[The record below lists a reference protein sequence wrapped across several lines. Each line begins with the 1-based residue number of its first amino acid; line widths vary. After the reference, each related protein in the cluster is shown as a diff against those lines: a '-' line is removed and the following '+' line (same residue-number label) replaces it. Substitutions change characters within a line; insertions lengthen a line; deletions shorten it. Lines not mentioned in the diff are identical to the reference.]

1 MADDQEKTEDPSPR
15 KVEEARQEGTVARS
29 QEVSIALGLLAA
41 IMALRITG
49 PMIVKTLQ
57 RVMQYY
63 FSAVGEYVGE
73 DLTIMRIHAL
83 SVYSVR
89 FLVAIMGPLL
99 ATLAAM
105 AIFSNLIQVGPMFSL
120 KSLEPK
126 LNRISL
132 GKGLGSMFSQKSVV
146 EAVKGLTKVILLL
159 ALAFRM
165 VVYEV
170 PVILALPQSGHEPIL
185 SYMTWLVYRLAL
197 VMVVLFMV
205 LAAIDYMYQRWRHF
219 QNLRMS
225 RDEVKEET
233 KQYEGD
239 PQTKGRIRAIQ
250 RDLARQRMM
259 GDVPEASVVIT
270 NPTEI
275 AVALK
280 YEQDSMEAPKV
291 VAKGQ
296 RLIAQRI
303 KALAKENRV
312 PIMEDKPLARAIYK
326 EVPVGGEIGSQY
338 YRAVAEILAY
348 VYRLRRPMARY
359 ATENAPTPAVATAPP
374 ATASPSP
381 ATSPGVAPAP
391 GS

>member
-1 MADDQEKTEDPSPR
+1 M
-15 KVEEARQEGTVARS
+15 EEARQEGTVARS

-41 IMALRITG
+41 IMALRISAPT
-49 PMIVKTLQ
+49 IVKTLQ

-63 FSAVGEYVGE
+63 FSGIGEFVGE
-73 DLTIMRIHAL
+73 DLTVARIQSL
-83 SVYSVR
+83 SGRSVE

-99 ATLAAM
+99 ITLAAM
-105 AIFSNLIQVGPMFSL
+105 AVFSNLIQVGPMFSV

-132 GKGLGSMFSQKSVV
+132 GKGLGSMFSQRSVV
-146 EAVKGLTKVILLL
+146 EAIKGMAKVVLLL
-159 ALAFRM
+159 ALAYRM
-165 VVYEV
+165 IINQV
-170 PVILALPQSGHEPIL
+170 PTILALPMVGHEPVL
-185 SYMTWLVYRLAL
+185 KMMAWLVYRLAL
-197 VMVVLFMV
+197 VMVVVFMI

-225 RDEVKEET
+225 REEVKEET

-239 PQTKGRIRAIQ
+239 PQTKGRIRSIQ

-280 YEQDSMEAPKV
+280 YEQDSMDAPRV

-326 EVPVGGEIGSQY
+326 EVPLGGEIGSQY

-359 ATENAPTPAVATAPP
+359 AAQNAGENAPTPSATVAPP
-374 ATASPSP
+374 IASSPPAASPG
-381 ATSPGVAPAP
+381 AAPAP